1 MLVAI
6 RLQHGPNLENSVMRS
21 RIWRRLLQILCLG
34 SGRWASDLE
43 LSPQII
49 YGRVTSYSSHTDYKH
64 PDQWSHGHAAL
75 SRIEKYERHFNKK
88 QQKNSWRKITGTND
102 MKYKITV
109 DGFIPGCHCHDI
121 VAERVIIHWLVKT
134 TLRLSRLIRSVHV
147 CMNMYVNLSFCLS
160 VYYVCMYNQIHTCQP
175 ICIHILCPYPPS
187 FKAIKIRIYRGA
199 LISIFAGAP
208 KSAASFQRFRCFW
221 NSVLLHLANRI
232 GRHTDMDEWHPL
244 KTPHYQ
250 NCNKC
255 LTPSAGTSVK
265 PLYTAHANQYQPNCC
280 CHIQKNDNRVGH
292 QCVVRQM
299 VWVSDSTPPPR
310 KQHTLVVIFYAPKH
324 VMAWRNIKLTFKASA
339 EDVREHQRA

>member
-1 MLVAI
+1 MK
-6 RLQHGPNLENSVMRS
+6 ENYRDEWHEIQNYCGWIYSWVPLP
-21 RIWRRLLQILCLG
+21 WYC
-34 SGRWASDLE
+34 RW
-43 LSPQII
+43 
-49 YGRVTSYSSHTDYKH
+49 TSYNPLTCQNHSAT
-64 PDQWSHGHAAL
+64 
-75 SRIEKYERHFNKK
+75 IETHQKCPCMYEYVCK
-88 QQKNSWRKITGTND
+88 
-102 MKYKITV
+102 
-109 DGFIPGCHCHDI
+109 
-121 VAERVIIHWLVKT
+121 
-134 TLRLSRLIRSVHV
+134 SV
-147 CMNMYVNLSFCLS
+147 FLS

-221 NSVLLHLANRI
+221 NSVLLHLANRS